1 MSVQSGQSLE
11 EDVALQ
17 LKDYGPSRI
26 HVRTKLAVPHGP
38 QGESICVLFL
48 QDQRE
53 LEARMRTEKLASMGR
68 MSTAVAHEIRNPLA
82 AITQANALLDE
93 DITDPKH
100 KQLTAMVNQNAKRLD
115 KIVHDIL
122 NVARVHPGDGGVG
135 AVSCD
140 VWALTERVCHDW
152 STQNGKAPP
161 LRINTTGTLP
171 SMRFDSEHLRRVLIN
186 LLDNAS
192 RYASAHPQSIQVY
205 LEDAEPDKV
214 ALGVWSDGAP
224 MDPSVE
230 RHLFEPF
237 FSSESRSSGLG
248 LYICRELCAS
258 HQAVI
263 SYLRSTRL
271 VETSPKEGNAFV
283 IGFAP

>member
-1 MSVQSGQSLE
+1 
-11 EDVALQ
+11 
-17 LKDYGPSRI
+17 
-26 HVRTKLAVPHGP
+26 
-38 QGESICVLFL
+38 
-48 QDQRE
+48 
-53 LEARMRTEKLASMGR
+53 MRTEKLASMGR

-93 DITDPKH
+93 DIIDPRH

-115 KIVHDIL
+115 KIVDDIL
-122 NVARVHPGDGGVG
+122 NVARVHPQDHSVS
-135 AVSCD
+135 AVSSD

-152 STQNGKAPP
+152 KTQNGKPKP
-161 LRINTTGTLP
+161 LLVNITHALH
-171 SMRFDSEHLRRVLIN
+171 SVRFDSEHLRRVLIN

-192 RYASAHPQSIQVY
+192 RYASAHPQAIQVY
-205 LEDAEPDKV
+205 LEEIRPGEV
-214 ALGVWSDGAP
+214 SLGVWSNGVL

-258 HQAVI
+258 HHAVI
-263 SYLRSTRL
+263 TYLRSTRL
-271 VETSPKEGNAFV
+271 VDTTPTEGNAFV